1 MWEGARKHTEKGRE
15 DHLSDEEARAGPGG
29 QNPLGCGWNMRVGP
43 GLMMGEKTEQFRQLL
58 PSPHSRPK
66 LGGFQKSSKKD
77 WACVIGKGGVELSEG

>member
-58 PSPHSRPK
+58 PSPHSGRVPEEFQEG
-66 LGGFQKSSKKD
+66 LGLCD
-77 WACVIGKGGVELSEG
+77 WQGHQEGGVELSEG